1 MKKTHRVGGM
11 WASLFAFFI
20 FFRVLSSCSL
30 LFLVCYGVRGR
41 GKAMALQR
49 NVVYT
54 VTRWMDEWM
63 DWWMDGW
70 MMLKITD
77 SHEQGLE
84 QELDACLITVF
95 IVSFFGLSL
104 LSEKNKHLLC
114 FFCPVVLE
122 KKRGCIKNPCR
133 HEDSPV
139 LFCHF
144 FPLFLL
150 RLPLLFPPPRSL
162 WSNFKAVGTRQS
174 PLLRGFSSDSKLC
187 DGRGEEKK
195 TRWCLNEN
203 YPSGSISHASVKPCI
218 HAQLL

>member
-84 QELDACLITVF
+84 QQLDACLITVF
-95 IVSFFGLSL
+95 IVLFFWFKSLVRKKTFVMFFLSSCTGEKEGLHQKPLQTWRQSGTVLSL
-104 LSEKNKHLLC
+104 FSFISIET
-114 FFCPVVLE
+114 
-122 KKRGCIKNPCR
+122 
-133 HEDSPV
+133 
-139 LFCHF
+139 
-144 FPLFLL
+144 
-150 RLPLLFPPPRSL
+150 PPP
-162 WSNFKAVGTRQS
+162 
-174 PLLRGFSSDSKLC
+174 FSS
-187 DGRGEEKK
+187 
-195 TRWCLNEN
+195 T
-203 YPSGSISHASVKPCI
+203 AFSVK
-218 HAQLL
+218 QLQSCWYETKSSSSWFFIRLQTLRRKRRRKNNEMMSEWKLPFWLYFARIC